1 MTDVKSGVNPLF
13 LREEELRQGMEL
25 LFYAYRD
32 FTDEADIMLGRF
44 KLGRAHHRTLYF
56 VGRYPGISV
65 SELLAILRITKQS
78 LARVL
83 NDLVRQGFITQTA
96 GLHDR
101 RRRHLE
107 LTPKG
112 LDLERQLT
120 EKQRS
125 RIARAYR
132 QAGAEA
138 VEGFRKVLL
147 GIINEHDRRLLQP
160 QSQAAAATNPRPPG
174 AVVARGGG
182 RS

>member
-1 MTDVKSGVNPLF
+1 MPAGANLLF
-13 LREEELRQGMEL
+13 LREEELRSAQDL
-25 LFYAYRD
+25 LFFAYRD
-32 FTDEADIMLGRF
+32 FTRAADEVLEGLGM
-44 KLGRAHHRTLYF
+44 GRAHHRALHYI
-56 VGRYPGISV
+56 GRNPGLPV
-65 SELLAILRITKQS
+65 SDLLTILRITKQS

-96 GLHDR
+96 GMSDR

-112 LDLERQLT
+112 LDLERQIT
-120 EKQRS
+120 EKQRA

-147 GIINEHDRRLLQP
+147 GIVNEHDRRLLQP
-160 QSQAAAATNPRPPG
+160 PSGPERGAGAGATLPTPKRP
-174 AVVARGGG
+174 
-182 RS
+182 